1 MVQAYLQ
8 IYMICARAPS
18 HQNLRPGRCY
28 GPLCPS
34 EGHLAVLTE
43 YKNVWKRTH
52 HYVQNQGDIMKEGTI
67 FPPPPPPHNKRDT
80 FGPPTVLGSCDHS
93 QFML

>member
-67 FPPPPPPHNKRDT
+67 FPPPSPPHNKRDT
-80 FGPPTVLGSCDHS
+80 FGPLTLLGSCDLS

>member
-1 MVQAYLQ
+1 MQAYLQ

-67 FPPPPPPHNKRDT
+67 FPPHNKRDT
-80 FGPPTVLGSCDHS
+80 FGPPTLLGSCDLS

>member
-1 MVQAYLQ
+1 MQAYLQ
-8 IYMICARAPS
+8 MYMICARAPS
-18 HQNLRPGRCY
+18 HQNLRPGHCY

-67 FPPPPPPHNKRDT
+67 FPPPPPHNKRDT
-80 FGPPTVLGSCDHS
+80 FGPPTLLGSCDHS